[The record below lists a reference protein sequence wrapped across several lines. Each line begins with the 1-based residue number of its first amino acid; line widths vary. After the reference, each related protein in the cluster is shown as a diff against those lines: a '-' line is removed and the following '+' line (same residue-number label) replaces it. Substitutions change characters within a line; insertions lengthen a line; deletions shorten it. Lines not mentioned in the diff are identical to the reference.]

1 MPEFKIFIL
10 RHHQNGWRIRHIPIH
25 RVLGRIPKERRHGI
39 KLALRDWIKLMV
51 VTGGATDCQ
60 SEKHT
65 ARGFS
70 AVLGINRFV
79 FLDNGPTL
87 IGRDVVTLK
96 ATRDQLIK

>member
-1 MPEFKIFIL
+1 
-10 RHHQNGWRIRHIPIH
+10 
-25 RVLGRIPKERRHGI
+25 
-39 KLALRDWIKLMV
+39 MV
-51 VTGGATDCQ
+51 VTGGAADCQ